1 MTLWRLAVREIWHRR
16 LGFVLATVAVATAIA
31 CLTGAQTLLQADRL
45 ITQEILEQRRTEITA
60 ALVEK
65 EEAVKRTGAE
75 LQDAIR
81 KQMLGLGFNVLI
93 LPAEQSRAE
102 LLLEGMTATMPESY
116 VDKLAASSIV
126 TVNHLLPSISKRLE
140 WPEHQREVI
149 LIGTRG
155 EVPIQHRALKKQ
167 LLEEVEP
174 GKMVVGYQIQQDLN
188 LKPGDTVTFRE
199 KEFTISKTHAERGS
213 TDDVTVWIN
222 LREAQEMLG
231 MQNLIHAILAL
242 ECECAGDRISAI
254 RAEISGIL
262 PGTQVIEKYSE
273 ALTRA
278 EARAQAK
285 LTAEVALQQEQ
296 MAGMATLDS
305 EQKSRQQVEQRH
317 ADFAAVLVPLVVL
330 AAAVIIF
337 LLALQNVRQRT
348 SEIGILRAIGLKARQ
363 IIIVFLSR
371 AMLTGILGGIIGV
384 ALGFFIGFRMGGTSE
399 LQLATSE
406 LFAAGHLTTTFIAA
420 PILAL
425 ILSAVASWIPALMA
439 AGQDPASIL
448 QSDL

>member
-1 MTLWRLAVREIWHRR
+1 
-16 LGFVLATVAVATAIA
+16 
-31 CLTGAQTLLQADRL
+31 
-45 ITQEILEQRRTEITA
+45 
-60 ALVEK
+60 
-65 EEAVKRTGAE
+65 

-81 KQMLGLGFNVLI
+81 KQMLGLGFNILI
-93 LPAEQSRAE
+93 LPAEQSRSE

-116 VDKLAASSIV
+116 VDKLAASSII
-126 TVNHLLPSISKRLE
+126 TVNHLLPSVSKRLE
-140 WPEHQREVI
+140 WPEHQREVF

-167 LLEEVEP
+167 LLEEVQP

-188 LKPGDTVTFRE
+188 LKPGDTVTFRGQQ
-199 KEFTISKTHAERGS
+199 FTISKTHAERGS

-231 MQNLIHAILAL
+231 MQNLINAILAL

-285 LTAEVALQQEQ
+285 QTAEAALQQEQ
-296 MAGMATLDS
+296 MAGMETLDG
-305 EQKSRQQVEQRH
+305 EQRARQQVEQRH
-317 ADFAAVLVPLVVL
+317 AEFAAVLVPLVVL

-337 LLALQNVRQRT
+337 LLALQNVRQRM

-363 IIIVFLSR
+363 IVIVFLSR
-371 AMLTGILGGIIGV
+371 AMLTGILGGLIGV
-384 ALGFFIGFRMGGTSE
+384 ALGFWIGLEVGGTRE

-406 LFAAGHLTTTFIAA
+406 LFAAGHLTTTLVAA

-425 ILSAVASWIPALMA
+425 ILSAIASWIPALMA
-439 AGQDPASIL
+439 AAQDPASIL
-448 QSDL
+448 QSDI